1 MHSDIHAHKHAP
13 TRAAPNHSCPSNLSR
28 VPCKAME
35 DKGWDLLNLSILSH
49 VCESP
54 GFTYWPLSPSLR
66 WCMVMFWHLADLF
79 CWVTTACVIC
89 VALALLFIPSGASTQ
104 NIPVHTSLNIS
115 VMVPCTAKETFFT
128 LGLGDYW
135 DRCTETL
142 CYLHTW
148 RYSEVTWVRS

>member
-1 MHSDIHAHKHAP
+1 
-13 TRAAPNHSCPSNLSR
+13 
-28 VPCKAME
+28 
-35 DKGWDLLNLSILSH
+35 
-49 VCESP
+49 
-54 GFTYWPLSPSLR
+54 
-66 WCMVMFWHLADLF
+66 MVMFWHLADLF
-79 CWVTTACVIC
+79 CWVTSACVIC